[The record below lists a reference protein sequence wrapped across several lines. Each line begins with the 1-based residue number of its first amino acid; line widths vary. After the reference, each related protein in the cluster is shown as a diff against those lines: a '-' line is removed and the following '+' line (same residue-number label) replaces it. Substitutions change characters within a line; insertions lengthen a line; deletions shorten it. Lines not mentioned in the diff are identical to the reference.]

1 MRFHFDLVYGQSL
14 ITVSVKYPEM
24 KLITGVISLRSF
36 WQKWNFNSRDKW
48 YENTSLKWNHPIG
61 HICACEYF
69 INTNIVDQ
77 IIKIKNNA
85 MKTNANTIFF
95 HGET

>member
-1 MRFHFDLVYGQSL
+1 
-14 ITVSVKYPEM
+14 M
-24 KLITGVISLRSF
+24 K
-36 WQKWNFNSRDKW
+36 
-48 YENTSLKWNHPIG
+48 G

-85 MKTNANTIFF
+85 MKTNADFF
-95 HGET
+95 FMAKRNFISDKFHCGYHG

>member
-1 MRFHFDLVYGQSL
+1 
-14 ITVSVKYPEM
+14 M
-24 KLITGVISLRSF
+24 K
-36 WQKWNFNSRDKW
+36 
-48 YENTSLKWNHPIG
+48 G